1 MMKNA
6 QNLISDN
13 SPVIGKTKF
22 QNNQTPLHILN
33 YLTISLILYVRD
45 LFNSPKIV
53 LREAPIKH
61 GITVLDYG
69 CGPGNYS
76 IAVSELLDGTGEI
89 FALDKHP
96 LAIKSL
102 SKKIEQKNIQNIGII
117 QSDCKTGLAP
127 NSVDVVLLYHVFNDL
142 KNPEDVLMELHRI
155 IKPSGILSFSEFDLE
170 RISSNLANSGFFQ
183 LEKKMGTT
191 HTFVKK

>member
-1 MMKNA
+1 MKNA
-6 QNLISDN
+6 QNIISDN
-13 SPVIGKTKF
+13 SSTIEKNKF
-22 QNNQTPLHILN
+22 QNNQTPLHLLN
-33 YLTISLILYVRD
+33 YLTISLILFVRD

-53 LREAPIKH
+53 LREVSIKH

-96 LAIKSL
+96 LAIKSI
-102 SKKIEQKNIQNIGII
+102 SKKIKQKNIKNIGII
-117 QSDCKTGLAP
+117 HSDCKTGLAP

-142 KNPEDVLMELHRI
+142 KNPEHVLLELYRI
-155 IKPSGILSFSEFDLE
+155 LKPSGILSFSEFDLE
-170 RISSNLANSGFFQ
+170 RISSKLVNSGLFQ
-183 LEKKMGTT
+183 LEKKMRTT
-191 HTFVKK
+191 HIFVKK